1 MQENTPTGLERN
13 AVTPTARTRTPDQ
26 PEGSDPPRIPGPKG
40 LLLPGVAG
48 ICMFLLI
55 LALLNTFAALKGI
68 YGLGGGRLG
77 VLAVASLLVVG
88 IFGQLRMRRWGWA
101 IVTAGSLLLAAGY
114 LFVFGRTHSP
124 PAMVQSLFGMV
135 FFLYLVRTEVRERL
149 I

>member
-1 MQENTPTGLERN
+1 MQDSTPAESARS
-13 AVTPTARTRTPDQ
+13 TARTPEAAAPRTPEHPD
-26 PEGSDPPRIPGPKG
+26 GPRIPGPKG

-77 VLAVASLLVVG
+77 VLAVCTLLVVG

-101 IVTAGSLLLAAGY
+101 IVTAGSLLLAVGY
-114 LFVFGRTHSP
+114 LFVFGRIHSP

-135 FFLYLVRTEVRERL
+135 FFLYLVRTEVRDRL